1 MNKSTPKPSEIIESF
16 LNYIDQCRT
25 DYQNAVKAVEEADK
39 KELIDLVHDMEFAK
53 DKQERNRVATRLQRS
68 RLDRRKNKD
77 TVDELEDIVKF
88 FDEINHKN
96 TLNKLKQLLG
106 KQRKTEEYLAS
117 ERVYKPRKKG
127 AEADGNNN

>member
-1 MNKSTPKPSEIIESF
+1 MSRQTKQKPSEIIESF
-16 LNYIDQCRT
+16 LNYIDECRT
-25 DYQNAVKAVEEADK
+25 NYQNAVKAVEEADK

-88 FDEINHKN
+88 FDELNHKT
-96 TLNKLKQLLG
+96 TLNKMRQLLG
-106 KQRKTEEYLAS
+106 KQRKTEEYLS
-117 ERVYKPRKKG
+117 GERVYKPRKKE
-127 AEADGNNN
+127 AEN

>member
-1 MNKSTPKPSEIIESF
+1 MKQTKQKPSEIIESF
-16 LNYIDQCRT
+16 LNYINQCKT
-25 DYQNAVKAVEEADK
+25 DYQNALLAVNEADK
-39 KELIDLVHDMEFAK
+39 KEAIDYLHGFEFKPYKERCRLSTEVHY
-53 DKQERNRVATRLQRS
+53 S
-68 RLDRRKNKD
+68 RLARRKNKD

-88 FDEINHKN
+88 FEEINHKN

-127 AEADGNNN
+127 DSVNENCS

>member
-1 MNKSTPKPSEIIESF
+1 MKQTRQKPSEIIESF

-68 RLDRRKNKD
+68 RLERRKNKD

-88 FDEINHKN
+88 FDELNHKN
-96 TLNKLKQLLG
+96 TLNKLRQLLG
-106 KQRKTEEYLAS
+106 KQRKTEEYVHG
-117 ERVYKPRKKG
+117 EREYKPRMK
-127 AEADGNNN
+127 EAQ

>member
-1 MNKSTPKPSEIIESF
+1 MKQTKQKPSEVISSF
-16 LNYIDQCRT
+16 LNYIDQCRAN
-25 DYQNAVKAVEEADK
+25 YQNAVKAVEEADK

-88 FDEINHKN
+88 FDELNHKN
-96 TLNKLKQLLG
+96 TLNKMRQLLG

-117 ERVYKPRKKG
+117 ERVYKPRKG
-127 AEADGNNN
+127 VTNGNNN